1 MVGCNMA
8 CSLYAHGHLNLLRG
22 HRHVSLRGVR
32 RSLAAHKTVGIAL
45 SLSHR
50 DLPAVRRALDRHRPV
65 KASIEVEVA
74 GADGLRQS
82 YHVNVV
88 LSWR

>member
-8 CSLYAHGHLNLLRG
+8 CSLYAHGHLNLLRS
-22 HRHVSLRGVR
+22 HQHLRLRSVR
-32 RSLAAHKTVGIAL
+32 RSLAAHRTVGISL

-50 DLPAVRRALDRHRPV
+50 NLIAVQRALRRHRPV
-65 KASIEVEVA
+65 KASIQVEVA
-74 GADGLRQS
+74 GAGGLRQS

-88 LSWR
+88 LTWR